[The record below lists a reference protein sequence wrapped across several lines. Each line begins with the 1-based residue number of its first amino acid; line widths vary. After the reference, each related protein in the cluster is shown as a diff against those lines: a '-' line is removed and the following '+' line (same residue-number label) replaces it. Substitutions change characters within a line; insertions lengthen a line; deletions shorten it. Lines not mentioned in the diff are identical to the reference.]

1 MPNTT
6 KQIPEEIGFI
16 RLPAII
22 GNQKSTPPIQP
33 LIPISRTSW
42 LDGVKSGKFP
52 KPVKLGARSVAWRV
66 ADIRALVE
74 RLGGA
79 A

>member
-1 MPNTT
+1 MIL
-6 KQIPEEIGFI
+6 QEIGFI
-16 RLPAII
+16 KLPAII

-52 KPVKLGARSVAWRV
+52 KPVKLGARSVAWK
-66 ADIRALVE
+66 AEDIRALVE

>member
-1 MPNTT
+1 MILQET
-6 KQIPEEIGFI
+6 GFI
-16 RLPAII
+16 KLPAII

-52 KPVKLGARSVAWRV
+52 KPVKLGARSVAWK
-66 ADIRALVE
+66 AEDIRALVE

>member
-1 MPNTT
+1 MTHIA
-6 KQIPEEIGFI
+6 KQIPETGFI

-42 LDGVKSGKFP
+42 LNGVKDGIYP
-52 KPVKLGARSVAWRV
+52 RPIKLGARSVAWKV
-66 ADIRALVE
+66 EDIRALVE
-74 RLGGA
+74 RLGGGA
-79 A
+79 